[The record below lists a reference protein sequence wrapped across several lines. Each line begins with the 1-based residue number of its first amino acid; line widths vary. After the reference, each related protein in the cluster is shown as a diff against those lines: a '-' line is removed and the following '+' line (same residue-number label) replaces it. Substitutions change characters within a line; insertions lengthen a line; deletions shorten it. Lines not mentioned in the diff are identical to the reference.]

1 MFKLNIFYFKIKIKF
16 FRFKSIQLDFLVV
29 DSIGDFEVVVA
40 FVVVVV
46 VFFLRL
52 LASTPVPFFK
62 LII

>member
-1 MFKLNIFYFKIKIKF
+1 MKIKF

-62 LII
+62 